1 LRDHVTLLLLLIT
14 KLMKSLIVL
23 VTVVIE
29 DKDIN
34 YHFDFITK
42 THKVSSKDFFC
53 TNQYYESA
61 EIYFF
66 VCYSNH

>member
-1 LRDHVTLLLLLIT
+1 
-14 KLMKSLIVL
+14 MKSLIVL

-42 THKVSSKDFFC
+42 THKVSGKDFFC

-66 VCYSNH
+66 ICYSNH